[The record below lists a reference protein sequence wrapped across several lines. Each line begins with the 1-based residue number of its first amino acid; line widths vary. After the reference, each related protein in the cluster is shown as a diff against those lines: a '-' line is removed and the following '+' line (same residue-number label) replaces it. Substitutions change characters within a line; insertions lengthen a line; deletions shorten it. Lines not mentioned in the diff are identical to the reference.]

1 MDKRKEVIISVVAL
15 LAAIAIL
22 AASLVPIINNEEN
35 KIDEG
40 VVIHKQHIDMIWTP
54 FYSVPDR
61 YILTLRGVKDGQI
74 AIYKMEVDRVLYS
87 NSEIGQEIWV

>member
-15 LAAIAIL
+15 LAAIVIFV
-22 AASLVPIINNEEN
+22 ASLVPIINNEEN

-61 YILTLRGVKDGQI
+61 YILTLRGVKDDQI
-74 AIYKMEVDRVLYS
+74 VIYEKEVDETLYN
-87 NSEIGQEIWV
+87 NSEIGMELKV